1 LDVPLGLV
9 TVADVAYPQS
19 ADPDQPLNIIPQWF
33 FEVPQIQGKS
43 HPQAFRQSEIIHS
56 NGTPQGLDPGSQ
68 ELEPLSKAV

>member
-1 LDVPLGLV
+1 MDVPLGLV

-19 ADPDQPLNIIPQWF
+19 ANPDQPLNVLPQGL
-33 FEVPQIQGKS
+33 FEVSQIQDET